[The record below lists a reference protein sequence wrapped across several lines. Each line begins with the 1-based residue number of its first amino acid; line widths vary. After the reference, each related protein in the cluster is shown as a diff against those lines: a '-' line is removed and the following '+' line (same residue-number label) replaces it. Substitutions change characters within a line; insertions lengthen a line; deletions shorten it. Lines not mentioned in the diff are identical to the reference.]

1 MTVAHGVSFTAPKLR
16 CFEAHSTTNPNKQSY
31 KVLLHL
37 QLAIDKEEYQEAARL
52 KKAVDEKLSL
62 MMPLLKFVGLEDSD
76 DPFSRII
83 HISPGIDRFVAKS
96 YTPRQLLKVL
106 PGTPVFEIYV
116 VKNADYTYQMQVV
129 HLLRAKRN
137 SMSSPPSKVENESS
151 VEIQEHEEKVEK
163 NDEVKSSIEEATKQG
178 IKSVLY
184 FLKDKIPGL
193 QITTMNINAEVEG
206 AEEDEFI
213 IPPMLKDSN
222 KTTSS
227 ENIEVKR
234 KLIIWMY
241 IMRGF

>member
-1 MTVAHGVSFTAPKLR
+1 
-16 CFEAHSTTNPNKQSY
+16 
-31 KVLLHL
+31 
-37 QLAIDKEEYQEAARL
+37 
-52 KKAVDEKLSL
+52 
-62 MMPLLKFVGLEDSD
+62 
-76 DPFSRII
+76 
-83 HISPGIDRFVAKS
+83 
-96 YTPRQLLKVL
+96 
-106 PGTPVFEIYV
+106 
-116 VKNADYTYQMQVV
+116 
-129 HLLRAKRN
+129 
-137 SMSSPPSKVENESS
+137 MSSPPSKVENESS